1 MTDQSIAPDA
11 QALEAASVEW
21 LAEHD
26 RAICDWSW
34 QCDRQLR
41 LVSCSPM
48 LAHMFAATP
57 LTLRGR
63 LVNELF
69 LSHRWR
75 ALLEAGFIQDEPM
88 MIRDADGHVHH
99 YRVTATAVEAQEGG
113 FGGFRGIGVRD
124 HPPLPQGKPAQGDF
138 LSAMSH
144 ELRTPLNAII
154 GFAEAMR
161 LELFGPLAR
170 PYDDYA
176 QDIAQAGRH
185 LLGLIDDVLD
195 VSSLAAGD
203 VQVEPTSIDL
213 AHLTQRARS
222 MVEMSAL
229 AKAQALHIHL
239 PSPAQLTAWGDERR
253 SLQILINLLNNAI
266 KFTPAHSQ
274 IHVRM
279 GVRGAYSFAEV
290 RDNGPGIAPA
300 DHERVFEKF
309 EQLSDNIYRDK
320 PQGTGLGLHISRMLA
335 RRMGGDIILESQLGQ
350 GACFTLLL
358 PRAAQADV
366 GA

>member
-1 MTDQSIAPDA
+1 MTDQSTFSMHASPLDA
-11 QALEAASVEW
+11 ATDIALEA
-21 LAEHD
+21 HD
-26 RAICDWSW
+26 RALSDWNW
-34 QCDRQLR
+34 QCDSHMR
-41 LVSCSPM
+41 LVSCSPL

-75 ALLEAGFIQDEPM
+75 DILEASFFQDEPM
-88 MIRDADGHVHH
+88 IIRDAEGHVHH
-99 YRVTATAVEAQEGG
+99 YRVSAQALEEEGKFAG
-113 FGGFRGIGVRD
+113 FSGIGVRD
-124 HPPLPQGKPAQGDF
+124 HQPMPQGRPVQGDF

-195 VSSLAAGD
+195 VSSIAAGD
-203 VQVEPTSIDL
+203 VHVEPGRIDMAQL
-213 AHLTQRARS
+213 AQRARG
-222 MVEMSAL
+222 MVEMPAL
-229 AKAQALHIHL
+229 TKAQALHVHMPNPPSL
-239 PSPAQLTAWGDERR
+239 PAWGDERR

-266 KFTPAHSQ
+266 KFTPTHGQ
-274 IHVRM
+274 IHMRL
-279 GVRGAYSFAEV
+279 GISGAYIYV
-290 RDNGPGIAPA
+290 QVQDNGPGIAGC

-309 EQLSDNIYRDK
+309 EQLSQDIYRDK

-335 RRMGGDIILESQLGQ
+335 RRMGGDVLLESQLGQ
-350 GACFTLLL
+350 GACFTLML
-358 PRAAQADV
+358 PREAMADES
-366 GA
+366 A